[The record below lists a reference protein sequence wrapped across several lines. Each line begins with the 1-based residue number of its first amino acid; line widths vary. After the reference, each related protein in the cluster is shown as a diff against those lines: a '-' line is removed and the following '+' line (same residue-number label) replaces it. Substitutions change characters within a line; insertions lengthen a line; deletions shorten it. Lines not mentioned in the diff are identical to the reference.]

1 MSLPSLKPSI
11 LGPGP
16 IVVSA
21 SGMVSKSAPGD
32 GGLLGPPAPDFGA
45 SPIVVCNFLY
55 S

>member
-21 SGMVSKSAPGD
+21 SGIESKSAPGV
-32 GGLLGPPAPDFGA
+32 GGPPAPDFGA

>member
-16 IVVSA
+16 IVSA
-21 SGMVSKSAPGD
+21 SGMVSKSAPGV
-32 GGLLGPPAPDFGA
+32 GGPPAPDFGA
-45 SPIVVCNFLY
+45 LPIAVYNFLY